1 MITRKRERESWEEAK
16 QNVYYWIQNESMNL
30 EQEKNLYRISLKL
43 RTKYNFVHFFL
54 KLLKKLI

>member
-1 MITRKRERESWEEAK
+1 MITRKRESWEEAK
-16 QNVYYWIQNESMNL
+16 WNVYYWIRNESMNL